1 MLKNNTTFWKL
12 IKIKMMNGSI
22 TQSIQGKIKILNSL
36 SAQESQTIENSM
48 KEISKAVAEQ
58 QLQQTAGLNSS
69 TPNTKSVVDI
79 NIQKNENL
87 SSTAI
92 NSKIQSI
99 KQQIAMSNNLTVD
112 IAGNINFDNVNIN
125 RVKFCTFLNT

>member
-1 MLKNNTTFWKL
+1 
-12 IKIKMMNGSI
+12 MMNGSI